1 MVFPELKDYFPS
13 PNFVLSM
20 MPTLIKFP
28 LIMWVWKEN
37 NFYSGTLIF
46 KRTCSE
52 GNADLIRVI
61 LFPLKQ
67 KLLSRVYMSI
77 IFSKPFISSIVVFL
91 SALRRFFIDVD
102 PHIRWFFSST
112 SISFAS
118 RRETFLFVYCTSHM
132 TFFNSYSIRFY
143 LLGFITFLCQQ

>member
-1 MVFPELKDYFPS
+1 MVFPELKDYLPTR
-13 PNFVLSM
+13 NFVLSM

-37 NFYSGTLIF
+37 NFYSGTLIS
-46 KRTCSE
+46 KRTCSV
-52 GNADLIRVI
+52 GNADFIRVI

-67 KLLSRVYMSI
+67 KLLSRVYLSI
-77 IFSKPFISSIVVFL
+77 IFSKPFISSIEVFL

-102 PHIRWFFSST
+102 PHIRWLFSST
-112 SISFAS
+112 SISFVS
-118 RRETFLFVYCTSHM
+118 RRETFLFVYCTSYI
-132 TFFNSYSIRFY
+132 TFFNSYSITFY